1 MDRSA
6 IGDSTA
12 GRRFGTGCLTA
23 AVLILL
29 TIAAPC
35 GNVMASKDGEPREV
49 LRNMT
54 YPSEWTR
61 SRQAPLAGGVYE
73 EPAAPGSA
81 STILIRLTDSLAVGR
96 IDGQTMAALV
106 LVTDPGG
113 SGVFFDLYLTRQREN
128 DWVIVDHT
136 HLGDRIRVNKI
147 EFERGLVGL
156 DLTVHGLHD
165 GICCPT
171 ERKSIHYTLQDGRLA
186 KVSEPEQNSPNPI
199 EGPVWLWQHTL
210 HVDGTRTTPSE
221 AGHYTLRLGP
231 DGQLDVRADCN
242 RAGGNYRVEG
252 SRLALS
258 VTHSTMAACPPESLD
273 RQFLADVAAVSVWR
287 LEGGSL
293 HVDLT
298 GDGTMVFTAASR

>member
-1 MDRSA
+1 MDRSVT
-6 IGDSTA
+6 GD
-12 GRRFGTGCLTA
+12 LA
-23 AVLILL
+23 ARCIVAAMLLLL
-29 TIAAPC
+29 TIAAPY
-35 GNVMASKDGEPREV
+35 GNVMASTDCEPCEV
-49 LRNMT
+49 LRNTT

-81 STILIRLTDSLAVGR
+81 STILIRLTDSLAVGT
-96 IDGQTMAALV
+96 INGQTMAALV
-106 LVTDPGG
+106 IVTDPGG
-113 SGVFFDLYLTRQREN
+113 SGVFFDLYLARQREN

-147 EFERGLVGL
+147 EFEHGLVEL
-156 DLTVHGLHD
+156 NLTVHSPRD

-171 ERKSIHYTLQDGRLA
+171 ERKSIHYALQDERLV

-199 EGPVWLWQHTL
+199 EGPVRVWQHTL
-210 HVDGTRTTPSE
+210 HVDGTRTTPAE
-221 AGHYTLRLGP
+221 AGHYTLRLGANW
-231 DGQLDVRADCN
+231 QLDVRADCN

-258 VTHSTMAACPPESLD
+258 LTHSTMAACPPESLD
-273 RQFLADVAAVSVWR
+273 RQFLADVAKVRVWR